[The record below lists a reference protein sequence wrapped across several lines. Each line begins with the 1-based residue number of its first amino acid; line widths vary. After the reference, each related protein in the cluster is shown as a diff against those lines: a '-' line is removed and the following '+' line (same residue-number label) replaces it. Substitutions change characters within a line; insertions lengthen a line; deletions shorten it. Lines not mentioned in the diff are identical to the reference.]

1 MCSYYETLYQSKNI
15 DDTDID
21 NYLSNCNIPELSPIE
36 KETCDFFPTI
46 EECREAVFNMKP
58 NKSPGLDGLTGEFY
72 KCFWGSIS
80 ELFYDALVEIFQ
92 KGELSFSQRLSV
104 LTLIHKKD
112 DKKLLKN
119 YRPLSLTNTDY
130 KIIEIARYN
139 QQNYKPKPKCI
150 YQRKIHRC

>member
-1 MCSYYETLYQSKNI
+1 
-15 DDTDID
+15 
-21 NYLSNCNIPELSPIE
+21 
-36 KETCDFFPTI
+36 
-46 EECREAVFNMKP
+46 MKP

-72 KCFWGSIS
+72 KYFWDSIS
-80 ELFYDALVEIFQ
+80 ELFYDALIEIFQ

-130 KIIEIARYN
+130 KIIYIYSFHFCKEITRYN
-139 QQNYKPKPKCI
+139 KQNKKLYSLEL
-150 YQRKIHRC
+150 